1 MSYLKNKMGGGK
13 TLAPYIIPET
23 TVLTLQTQ
31 GIICESNLFRL
42 SALEEV
48 TIEDEFTW

>member
-1 MSYLKNKMGGGK
+1 MKYKMGRGK
-13 TLAPYIIPET
+13 TLAPYSIPET